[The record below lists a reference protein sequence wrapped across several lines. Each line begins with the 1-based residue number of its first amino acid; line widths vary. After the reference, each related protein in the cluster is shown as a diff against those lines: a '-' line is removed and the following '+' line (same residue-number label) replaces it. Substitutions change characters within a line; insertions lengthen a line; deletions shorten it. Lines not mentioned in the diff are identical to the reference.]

1 MNTTHS
7 QSILAVKALLFSG
20 LLIFCASAR
29 AQEPAGVKEI
39 IKIDLHTA
47 IEKAL
52 ESSEDLLISRNNIE
66 KSETDYKKE
75 KSVIYP
81 QVDGTGKVTHHFE
94 YPAAA
99 QGTQDYS
106 GDVGVSLDQLLWSF
120 GKVRA
125 AINASD
131 KYMDVA
137 RLNADT
143 ARQAVVYNT
152 KVSYFSVKLAERSYA
167 ILLQSLHNAQDN
179 KKILE
184 DRSASGRVSRRD
196 FLKASADVAAR
207 QPLVN
212 DAEKTR
218 HTAHQEF
225 KVMIGLDAS
234 TDVFLSEEFEK
245 DHKELDAVKMFEAM
259 RSNEPALKALSREVE
274 LREDLID
281 VKKASFLPEVS
292 GFATWNHQG
301 EDQDPDWG
309 SPNMDDYGTVGVK
322 VSVPIWTGGFLTNDL
337 QSARIQ
343 KRNSELGLRKAQEN
357 YGLAL
362 DQAMASYHDLIKT
375 LESNNEAVRL
385 AEESFHLTQD
395 FFKTGSATLT
405 DLNDAELQLTQQRLI
420 RERTLYNICIALA
433 KIEQL
438 TLREDL
444 L

>member
-1 MNTTHS
+1 MKNKIFNS
-7 QSILAVKALLFSG
+7 LFRCAG
-20 LLIFCASAR
+20 LSVCGFLIFASPVR
-29 AQEPAGVKEI
+29 AQESAGTEVLRL
-39 IKIDLHTA
+39 DLHAA

-66 KSETDYKKE
+66 KSEADYKKE
-75 KSVIYP
+75 KSAIYP
-81 QVDGTGKVTHHFE
+81 QVDGTGSVTHHFE

-99 QGTQDYS
+99 QATQDYS

-143 ARQAVVYNT
+143 ARQAVVYNA

-218 HTAHQEF
+218 HTTHQEF
-225 KVMIGLDAS
+225 KVMTGIDPS
-234 TDVFLSEEFEK
+234 VQIFLSEEFEK
-245 DHKELDAVKMFEAM
+245 DYKELDAAKLFEAM
-259 RSNEPALKALSREVE
+259 RSNEPALKALSKDVE
-274 LREDLID
+274 LRGDLID

-292 GFATWNHQG
+292 GFATWNHKGQ
-301 EDQDPDWG
+301 DQDAHWG

-322 VSVPIWTGGFLTNDL
+322 VSVPIWTGGFLMNDL

-343 KRNSELGLRKAQEN
+343 KRNSELGLRKAQEQ

-362 DQAMASYHDLIKT
+362 DQAIASYHDLIKT

-420 RERTLYNICIALA
+420 RERTFYNICIALA

-438 TLREDL
+438 TLMEDL

>member
-1 MNTTHS
+1 MKKMPLS
-7 QSILAVKALLFSG
+7 GLFFYVAFLICPLLF
-20 LLIFCASAR
+20 IVPAAH
-29 AQEPAGVKEI
+29 AQNAGENAALTL
-39 IKIDLHTA
+39 DLNAA

-52 ESSEDLLISRNNIE
+52 ESSEDLLISRNSVE
-66 KSETDYKKE
+66 KSQADHRKE
-75 KSVIYP
+75 KSALYP
-81 QVDGTGKVTHHFE
+81 QVTGAGKLTHNFE

-99 QGTQDYS
+99 QGTQDYFA
-106 GDVGVSLDQLLWSF
+106 DVGVSLDQLLWSF
-120 GKVRA
+120 GKVRS
-125 AINASD
+125 AIKAQD

-137 RLNADT
+137 RFNEEAVK
-143 ARQAVVYNT
+143 QAVIYNA
-152 KVSYFSVKLAERSYA
+152 KVSYFTVKLADHSYD
-167 ILLQSLHNAQDN
+167 ILKKSLHNAEDN
-179 KKILE
+179 KRILE

-218 HTAHQEF
+218 HTAYQEF
-225 KVMIGLDAS
+225 KVMIGVESSADI
-234 TDVFLSEEFEK
+234 FLSEEFER
-245 DHKELDAVKMFEAM
+245 EYQAIDATAMLEAM
-259 RSNEPALKALSREVE
+259 SSNEPSLKALARDVE
-274 LREDLID
+274 LKGDLVH

-292 GFATWNHQG
+292 SFATWNHKG
-301 EDQDPDWG
+301 DDQDPDPYG
-309 SPNMDDYGTVGVK
+309 PNMDDYGAVGVK
-322 VSVPIWTGGFLTNDL
+322 VSVPIWTGGFLKSDL
-337 QSARIQ
+337 QAARIQ
-343 KRNSELGLRKAQEN
+343 KRDSELSLRKAQEQ

-362 DQAMASYHDLIKT
+362 DQAIASYHDLIKT

-405 DLNDAELQLTQQRLI
+405 DLNDAELQLTQQRLN
-420 RERTLYNICIALA
+420 RERTIYNICVMLA